1 MHSCTKKLHKGLQM
15 PERLTIPNFDCR
27 GKSSFYQQ
35 KPFTVKRAC
44 SGLPLPKP
52 PSSVLRVL
60 FSVYPVHVARCI
72 RMRAAC
78 LALQAAPSWCSRA
91 VAGASGGCSSWSPPS
106 RPRRGRRRDSVGE
119 RGGIQQPARHRRWG
133 SGGLPSRSIPQP
145 HHSGPVPRS
154 GTISHAT
161 QYPTAALYTER
172 YILCLVVS
180 HSGTVS
186 RSNMVSLG
194 MGLIV
199 VATIPRLSNE
209 AARATDVAGNVPCK
223 LTRDAQALLPAA
235 PSTNSDGH
243 RDDDLVN
250 GAHAEEN

>member
-52 PSSVLRVL
+52 PSSVLHVL

-78 LALQAAPSWCSRA
+78 LDLQAAPSWCSRA

-106 RPRRGRRRDSVGE
+106 RPRRGRGRDSVGE
-119 RGGIQQPARHRRWG
+119 RGGIQQPARHRCCG
-133 SGGLPSRSIPQP
+133 SRGLPSRGIPQP
-145 HHSGPVPRS
+145 HNSRLPTVARYPMRHSIPRRHCTKRGAS
-154 GTISHAT
+154 FALS
-161 QYPTAALYTER
+161 YPTAAR
-172 YILCLVVS
+172 YLAATWYPLGWV
-180 HSGTVS
+180 
-186 RSNMVSLG
+186 RS
-194 MGLIV
+194 
-199 VATIPRLSNE
+199 
-209 AARATDVAGNVPCK
+209 
-223 LTRDAQALLPAA
+223 
-235 PSTNSDGH
+235 
-243 RDDDLVN
+243 
-250 GAHAEEN
+250 